1 MLFCSEL
8 LLQRKE
14 LGYLSWSCY
23 LGLVLGSLH
32 PKYLFIWD
40 DQLHSV
46 LRFVEWSISLVLAC
60 LQCTKDA
67 DTTV

>member
-23 LGLVLGSLH
+23 LGLVLGLTRFLDMVFASQV
-32 PKYLFIWD
+32 FIYMG
-40 DQLHSV
+40 
-46 LRFVEWSISLVLAC
+46 
-60 LQCTKDA
+60 
-67 DTTV
+67 